1 MTTTGSMP
9 IIDPVASHPTP
20 KASERVWLRH
30 TIEVLAAIVLIILLA
45 YLAAAFLPR
54 WWAHRIGHQANGGFT
69 LGIILGLFYGFV
81 FTALPLLTLRWAFH
95 KRRPWKTWGLLTLL
109 AILLAAPNLL
119 TLGIVIGNGHAAHAG
134 QRTLDVDAPGY
145 RNATL
150 AGAITAIL
158 VLASTQYLLADT
170 DATDSNSTNSANN
183 YKPGE
188 SNPYDQNNA
197 TTPPLLHQRPEADAA
212 IASPAGLRGGQAA
225 ETSSTP

>member
-158 VLASTQYLLADT
+158 VLASTQYLLSRHRRNRQQLDQLRQQLQT
-170 DATDSNSTNSANN
+170 GQ
-183 YKPGE
+183 P
-188 SNPYDQNNA
+188 NPYDQNNA
-197 TTPPLLHQRPEADAA
+197 TTPPLLHQDLRP
-212 IASPAGLRGGQAA
+212 
-225 ETSSTP
+225 TPR